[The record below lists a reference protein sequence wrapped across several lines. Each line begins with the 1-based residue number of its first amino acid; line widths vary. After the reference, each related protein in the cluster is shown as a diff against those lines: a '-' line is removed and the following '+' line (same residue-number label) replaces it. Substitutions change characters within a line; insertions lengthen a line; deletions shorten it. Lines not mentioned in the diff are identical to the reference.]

1 MLVQVGI
8 ENNNIQEAALAIMPS
23 TTHPQMSAEPSVHEH
38 EYNKSP
44 ATHNLPGT
52 LPE

>member
-23 TTHPQMSAEPSVHEH
+23 TTHSQMLAEPRLHEH
-38 EYNKSP
+38 AHNKSP